1 VRRPLGTVALVLAAV
16 SGVGS
21 IAVQRISVDWPTVQG
36 VSTAV
41 LAVKGLS
48 VVAVVL
54 AGYGVYALV
63 GSAVESW
70 SGSARRAHDVRSVL
84 RLALVLATA
93 VAVLGVVTEQWVGL
107 LFSFGIVGFAVT
119 FALQQPL
126 LSVIGWVYILLKRPY
141 AVGDRVRIAEARG
154 DVVDVDFLVTTLWE
168 VGGDLVT
175 GHQPS
180 GRAVTVPNGVVR
192 SSEVYNYSLSEF
204 PYVWNELAVQVSY
217 ETDLAFARS
226 EMAAVADEMERR
238 IERYRDALSETPVE
252 LEVGERPTVN
262 VAEEESWV
270 ELRVRYLVH
279 PKRMQ
284 RRRNDLYVAILERFQ
299 ESPERIG
306 YPVGR
311 PR

>member
-1 VRRPLGTVALVLAAV
+1 
-16 SGVGS
+16 
-21 IAVQRISVDWPTVQG
+21 
-36 VSTAV
+36 
-41 LAVKGLS
+41 
-48 VVAVVL
+48 
-54 AGYGVYALV
+54 
-63 GSAVESW
+63 
-70 SGSARRAHDVRSVL
+70 
-84 RLALVLATA
+84 
-93 VAVLGVVTEQWVGL
+93 
-107 LFSFGIVGFAVT
+107 
-119 FALQQPL
+119 
-126 LSVIGWVYILLKRPY
+126 
-141 AVGDRVRIAEARG
+141 
-154 DVVDVDFLVTTLWE
+154 
-168 VGGDLVT
+168 
-175 GHQPS
+175 
-180 GRAVTVPNGVVR
+180 VTVPNSVVL

-226 EMAAVADEMERR
+226 EMAAVADEMLGDEMERR

-262 VAEEESWV
+262 VAQEESWV